1 MTPLEIANYKALID
15 GVVAAS
21 KKLLDGNADAIFDGV
36 HDPVGLWFNCGQ
48 AKAVIGLYENGAID
62 ASQCASIIN
71 IFDAKYRVDIQNI
84 YNNYEE
90 VQNGN
95 N

>member
-1 MTPLEIANYKALID
+1 MTPLEISNYKALID

-48 AKAVIGLYENGAID
+48 VKAVIGLYEHGVID
-62 ASQCASIIN
+62 AEKCGSLIN
-71 IFDAKYRVDIQNI
+71 IFDAKYRADIQNI
-84 YNNYEE
+84 YNNYDE
-90 VQNGN
+90 VQDAN